1 MAAPS
6 EKGKA
11 GLALVFGEP
20 EKGGAGKAKE
30 GGSSGDFESA
40 AVDAFPELE
49 GKPDR
54 IAALKQAI
62 KACVEADAAGDYE
75 GE

>member
-1 MAAPS
+1 MAEPS

-11 GLALVFGEP
+11 GLALVFGAPKKGEGSS
-20 EKGGAGKAKE
+20 EEGGA
-30 GGSSGDFESA
+30 SGDFESA

-49 GKPDR
+49 GKPER

-62 KACVEADAAGDYE
+62 MACQDAGAS
-75 GE
+75 GEYKEE

>member
-1 MAAPS
+1 MADAD
-6 EKGKA
+6 KGKA
-11 GLALVFGEP
+11 GLALVFGAP
-20 EKGGAGKAKE
+20 KKGAKSE
-30 GGSSGDFESA
+30 DDGGSSGEFESA

-62 KACVEADAAGDYE
+62 MACQDAGAADEYEEEA
-75 GE
+75 